1 MSYTKP
7 LDKLNLFDLSSVQM
21 KTFHIVWVTF
31 FTCFFS
37 WFAIAPL
44 MPVIREE
51 LKLSKDEIGNIVI
64 ASVFATTFA
73 RIIIGR
79 VCDSIGPRLTHVM
92 LLIIGAI
99 PVLLVGLSYNYIS
112 LLVFRLLIGII
123 GASIV
128 ITQFHTTQM
137 FAPNIVGTANALT
150 AGWGNLGGGVAN
162 LIMPIIFTG
171 IISLGFTK
179 FVAWRIAMI
188 IPGILLLLMAY
199 IYYKYTQDTPY
210 GNYKDLKKI
219 RDSKKTGQVKFIEV
233 IKEYKVWL
241 LTLAYAASFGIEIT
255 FDNVAA
261 IYFVDYFD
269 ANLIL
274 AGTLASLFGLM
285 NIFARFLGGFYVD
298 KVGNKYGIKGKWIF
312 LGILLLFE
320 GFGIFLFANTHNLSL
335 AIISMFT
342 FALFLKMANGANY
355 GIVPFINKKATGTI
369 SGIVAAGGNV
379 GAILA
384 GFLFK
389 SNSISY
395 KEAFLIIGITVFVI
409 GLIFTV
415 LVMKLLQESKKEI
428 EQSENLVIEPISD

>member
-298 KVGNKYGIKGKWIF
+298 KVGNKYGIKGRWIF

-320 GFGIFLFANTHNLSL
+320 GFGIFLFANTHNLLL

-379 GAILA
+379 GAVLA